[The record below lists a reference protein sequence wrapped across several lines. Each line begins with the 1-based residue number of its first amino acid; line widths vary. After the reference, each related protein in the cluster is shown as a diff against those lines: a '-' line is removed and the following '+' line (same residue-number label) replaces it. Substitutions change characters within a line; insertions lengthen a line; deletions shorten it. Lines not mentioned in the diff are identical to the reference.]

1 LCNKNFKLNK
11 NYFSVTHT
19 SNHPNDMQEENN
31 LMWQQQISSKCY
43 KIIAHRE
50 IRRRKK
56 VTANVE
62 AFL

>member
-1 LCNKNFKLNK
+1 
-11 NYFSVTHT
+11 
-19 SNHPNDMQEENN
+19 
-31 LMWQQQISSKCY
+31 MWQQQISSKCY

-50 IRRRKK
+50 IRRKK